1 MALASEKAL
10 KMRGYDFGKD
20 ELQHTVE
27 ESVDNKNINPE
38 AIPDN
43 LEGENNYGML
53 GDTVATGYNLA
64 KTVSDFVVE
73 ALPIAETVINPV
85 GEYSGLYD
93 YANTLFTTD
102 LQAADFQKI

>member
-1 MALASEKAL
+1 MASASEKAL

-53 GDTVATGYNLA
+53 GDTVISLKPYLI
-64 KTVSDFVVE
+64 
-73 ALPIAETVINPV
+73 L
-85 GEYSGLYD
+85 L
-93 YANTLFTTD
+93 
-102 LQAADFQKI
+102 